1 MRAAVR
7 TFLVAGAV
15 LFSASTLSA
24 QSVVK
29 PLSFGISAGASV
41 PTGDF
46 ADFASTGYNVGALLE
61 VRPAAMPLSFR
72 LEGGYQSFGFQDGV
86 DGNMNIMSGV
96 ANAAYRMPLGT
107 MIRPYVIAGAGMYS
121 MKAESNGL
129 STDRENKLGVNGGLG
144 FELPLTGISTFVEA
158 RYHNVF
164 TDENSLTLFPVTFG
178 IRF

>member
-7 TFLVAGAV
+7 TFLAVAAV
-15 LFSASTLSA
+15 ALTANAAAA
-24 QSVVK
+24 QSPIK
-29 PLSFGISAGASV
+29 PFSFGVTGGASM

-46 ADFASTGYNVGALLE
+46 GDAASTGYNVGALLE
-61 VRPAAMPLSFR
+61 VKPAAMPLSFR
-72 LEGGYQSFGFQDGV
+72 FEGGYQSFGFQDGV
-86 DGNMNIMSGV
+86 DGNMNILSGV
-96 ANAAYRMPLGT
+96 ANAAYRLPVGA

-144 FELPLTGISTFVEA
+144 LELPLTGISTFVEA

-164 TDENSLTLFPVTFG
+164 TEGSSTTLFPVTVG
-178 IRF
+178 LRF